1 MSKPTPMGDT
11 FDSYLKKARTSS
23 TDKPK
28 PSAGQKGA
36 QGQQGS
42 VSLPVYSQSRMPSQ
56 PNTSND
62 VSATGSEQKLFSA
75 KTQLLLEQFS
85 GLEQKKILK
94 FWYEMT
100 ISFGSKFRYEFGD
113 EPDRH
118 VMKFAASLNEQSY
131 QRLKDNLDERLK
143 KGQEW
148 PPTVAALEALKDTPT
163 DREILEARTNIL
175 TLKTP
180 KSRVEKYIIARK
192 SAKLR
197 TLSDMHIAKEF
208 KTLYLEAF
216 EEVLLHDFD
225 TILDHQEQNNESVVA
240 KVEPTEMDKKVENL
254 AQQGYQPG
262 GSLGERLERI
272 AQLRREKNQ

>member
-11 FDSYLKKARTSS
+11 FDSYLKKARHSSPTSKS
-23 TDKPK
+23 VKASAPK
-28 PSAGQKGA
+28 S
-36 QGQQGS
+36 QQGS
-42 VSLPVYSQSRMPSQ
+42 VSLPVYDQSKLPSKSDSG
-56 PNTSND
+56 NE
-62 VSATGSEQKLFSA
+62 VAAAVSEQKLFSA

-85 GLEQKKILK
+85 GVEQKKILK

-118 VMKFAASLNEQSY
+118 VMKFAAALNEQSY

-175 TLKTP
+175 TLKNP
-180 KSRVEKYIIARK
+180 KSRVEKYIIDRK

-225 TILDHQEQNNESVVA
+225 TILDHQEQNNHSVVA
-240 KVEPTEMDKKVENL
+240 KIEPTDLDRKIDSL
-254 AQQGYQPG
+254 AEQGYRPS

-272 AQLRREKNQ
+272 EQLRKAQSK

>member
-11 FDSYLKKARTSS
+11 FDSYLKRSRQSKPAQQAS
-23 TDKPK
+23 TKDAK
-28 PSAGQKGA
+28 
-36 QGQQGS
+36 GS
-42 VSLPVYSQSRMPSQ
+42 VSLPVYSQSKMPAQQSSESRQ
-56 PNTSND
+56 VAS
-62 VSATGSEQKLFSA
+62 SAPEQKLFSA

-85 GLEQKKILK
+85 GIEQKKILK

-118 VMKFAASLNEQSY
+118 VMKFAALLTEQSY

-175 TLKTP
+175 TLKKP
-180 KSRVEKYIIARK
+180 QSRVEKYIVARK

-216 EEVLLHDFD
+216 EEVMLHDFD
-225 TILDHQEQNNESVVA
+225 TILDHQEQSNHNA
-240 KVEPTEMDKKVENL
+240 LAQFEPTDLDRKIDDL
-254 AQQGYQPG
+254 AEQGYQPSG
-262 GSLGERLERI
+262 NIGERLARI
-272 AQLRREKNQ
+272 AKLRAERS